1 MKKIYDPLEATP
13 DSIVTIVTIRRRNAA
28 FTLIEIMAV
37 VVILGMLMATLAVG
51 ISGQIDKAR
60 ISTTRTK
67 IVRIEQAL
75 EFYQMD
81 NARFPTTDQGLDAL
95 AHKSSSP
102 PVPRS
107 FTPGGY
113 IKPDGLED
121 PWGQSFQY
129 RIPGSNNPH
138 SFDLWSYGPDGV
150 EGGDDIVNWTVN
162 EGT

>member
-1 MKKIYDPLEATP
+1 MKNNGQRVHSKIQPISRNET
-13 DSIVTIVTIRRRNAA
+13 RRRG

-37 VVILGMLMATLAVG
+37 VVIMGMLMATLAVG

-75 EFYQMD
+75 AFYQMD
-81 NARFPTTDQGLDAL
+81 NARFPTDDQGLDAL
-95 AHKSSSP
+95 ATQTSSP
-102 PVPRS
+102 PVPQA

-113 IKPDGLED
+113 IKTDGLVD
-121 PWGQSFQY
+121 PWGQPFHY

-138 SFDLWSYGPDGV
+138 SFDLWSVGPDGV
-150 EGGDDIVNWTVN
+150 EGDDDIANWTIN
-162 EGT
+162 ESV

>member
-1 MKKIYDPLEATP
+1 MNTNKY
-13 DSIVTIVTIRRRNAA
+13 VRRAKSRNAG

-37 VVILGMLMATLAVG
+37 VVIMGMLMATLAVG

-67 IVRIEQAL
+67 IIRIEQAL

-81 NARFPTTDQGLDAL
+81 NARFPTVDQGLEAL
-95 AHKSSSP
+95 ATKSSSP

-113 IKPDGLED
+113 IKTDGLED
-121 PWGQSFQY
+121 PWGQLFQY
-129 RIPGSNNPH
+129 QIPGRQNPH
-138 SFDLWSYGPDGV
+138 SFDLWSLGPDGV
-150 EGGDDIVNWTVN
+150 EGGDDIANWKTL
-162 EGT
+162 ETD